1 MLGSTFYLRTENA
14 RLVPQT
20 GHVLECV
27 EGVAPVIEA
36 NLPHGAFSA
45 CEWQLLGRKG
55 IVEPPRAPEFLEAL
69 KRGHADPSA
78 DRKSLAIWSQGWC
91 CLTDRA

>member
-1 MLGSTFYLRTENA
+1 MLGSTFYLRTEYA
-14 RLVPQT
+14 RLVPET

-36 NLPHGAFSA
+36 NLPHDAFSA
-45 CEWQLLGRKG
+45 CERQLLGRKG
-55 IVEPPRAPEFLEAL
+55 IVEPPRAPELLEVL
-69 KRGHADPSA
+69 KWGYADPSP
-78 DRKSLAIWSQGWC
+78 DRKSLAIWSHGWC